1 MELLY
6 SNNDLK
12 LNLYKRNTTV
22 ISTSDSDLLFIL
34 NALRNKGYD
43 YVSIYTPFST
53 DTVMKELSIFSE
65 SDTLLNEFQCQSL
78 ENKAIKDLT
87 MDEVA
92 FVKIIIELSKNKD
105 CLVFYDVLTYLDK
118 DKKERIINY
127 IKNKNITLINITSN
141 EEEYLVNEYMIVLN
155 NKMVALE
162 GETLLVLEQEKI
174 LKRLGFSLPFA
185 IDISLQLKAYG
196 LIDNV
201 FTNYKELVGELW
213 KNKN

>member
-12 LNLYKRNTTV
+12 LNLYKRNTTI
-22 ISTSDSDLLFIL
+22 ISTSDSELLFIL
-34 NALRNKGYD
+34 NALRNRGYD

-65 SDTLLNEFQCQSL
+65 SDTLLNEFQCKYL
-78 ENKAIKDLT
+78 ENKAIKDLA

-92 FVKIIIELSKNKD
+92 LVKIIIELSKNKD
-105 CLVFYDVLTYLDK
+105 CLVLYDVLTYLDK
-118 DKKERIINY
+118 EIKDRVINY
-127 IKNKNITLINITSN
+127 IKKQNITFINITSN
-141 EEEYLVNEYMIVLN
+141 EEEYLINEYMIVLN
-155 NKMVALE
+155 NRIVALE
-162 GETLLVLEQEKI
+162 GEILLVLEQEKI
-174 LKRLGFSLPFA
+174 LKRLGFSLPFM

-196 LIDNV
+196 LIDKV

>member
-1 MELLY
+1 MDLLY
-6 SNNDLK
+6 SNTDLK
-12 LNLYKRNTTV
+12 LNLYKRNTTI
-22 ISTSDSDLLFIL
+22 ISTSDSDLLFVL
-34 NALRNKGYD
+34 NELRNKGYD

-53 DTVMKELSIFSE
+53 DTVIKELSIFSE
-65 SDTLLNEFQCQSL
+65 NDTLLNEFQCQGL
-78 ENKAIKDLT
+78 KNKFIKDLSMAEIALLQIT
-87 MDEVA
+87 L
-92 FVKIIIELSKNKD
+92 ELSKNKE
-105 CLVFYDVLTYLDK
+105 CLVFYDILTYLDNIQ
-118 DKKERIINY
+118 KERVINY

-141 EEEYLVNEYMIVLN
+141 EEEYLINEYMIVLN

-196 LIDNV
+196 LIDKV

-213 KNKN
+213 KNKS

>member
-12 LNLYKRNTTV
+12 LNLYKRNTTI
-22 ISTSDSDLLFIL
+22 ISTSDSDFLFIL

-65 SDTLLNEFQCQSL
+65 SDTLLNEFQCKYL
-78 ENKAIKDLT
+78 ENKAIKDLA

-92 FVKIIIELSKNKD
+92 LVKIIIELSKNKD
-105 CLVFYDVLTYLDK
+105 CLVLYDVLTYLDK
-118 DKKERIINY
+118 EIKDKVINY
-127 IKNKNITLINITSN
+127 IKKQNITFINITSN
-141 EEEYLVNEYMIVLN
+141 EEEYLINEYMIVLN
-155 NKMVALE
+155 NRIVALE

-174 LKRLGFSLPFA
+174 LKRLGFSLPFI

-196 LIDNV
+196 LIDKV

>member
-12 LNLYKRNTTV
+12 LNLYKRNTTI

-34 NALRNKGYD
+34 NELRNKGYD

-92 FVKIIIELSKNKD
+92 LVKIIIELSKNKD
-105 CLVFYDVLTYLDK
+105 CLVLYDVLTYLDK

-185 IDISLQLKAYG
+185 IDISLQLEAYG
-196 LIDNV
+196 LIDKV